1 MPRYQLRA
9 SRASRYRWGNAAE
22 QTPSELGNAT
32 DNSPQPGVAK
42 DKPPIGEIAASVQRG
57 GPTLGVRDF
66 REARDKATA
75 EKFQKGL
82 HAFEQEKSLADTR
95 KDIEG
100 FGDTE
105 RDLGTRKRARAS
117 FESVKQ
123 NRKNLRGSMEET
135 RSRAEISDGMRRVT
149 RDEEEVSR
157 IKQDADRPRQAEFEA
172 NEDATKKLDD
182 IEARF
187 GSSEV
192 DLKNATKNVEESALK
207 SMHEAHERVMEIQ
220 ESLDLTEADIQQTEK
235 LLKEWS
241 KGGMF
246 EPEHPV
252 IGGEADKRLPK
263 MQQRSINKG
272 LIALD
277 LIGLGGG
284 LIRDAMSNADKRSKL
299 LRNLSINMRE
309 LKDRESQLQD
319 NLKAQKA
326 FFGKRKMIFQ
336 ALSDEI
342 KRRHRPTRN

>member
-1 MPRYQLRA
+1 
-9 SRASRYRWGNAAE
+9 
-22 QTPSELGNAT
+22 
-32 DNSPQPGVAK
+32 
-42 DKPPIGEIAASVQRG
+42 
-57 GPTLGVRDF
+57 
-66 REARDKATA
+66 
-75 EKFQKGL
+75 
-82 HAFEQEKSLADTR
+82 
-95 KDIEG
+95 
-100 FGDTE
+100 
-105 RDLGTRKRARAS
+105 
-117 FESVKQ
+117 
-123 NRKNLRGSMEET
+123 MEET

>member
-117 FESVKQ
+117 FESVK
-123 NRKNLRGSMEET
+123 
-135 RSRAEISDGMRRVT
+135 
-149 RDEEEVSR
+149 
-157 IKQDADRPRQAEFEA
+157 
-172 NEDATKKLDD
+172 
-182 IEARF
+182 
-187 GSSEV
+187 
-192 DLKNATKNVEESALK
+192 
-207 SMHEAHERVMEIQ
+207 
-220 ESLDLTEADIQQTEK
+220 
-235 LLKEWS
+235 
-241 KGGMF
+241 
-246 EPEHPV
+246 
-252 IGGEADKRLPK
+252 
-263 MQQRSINKG
+263 
-272 LIALD
+272 
-277 LIGLGGG
+277 
-284 LIRDAMSNADKRSKL
+284 
-299 LRNLSINMRE
+299 
-309 LKDRESQLQD
+309 
-319 NLKAQKA
+319 
-326 FFGKRKMIFQ
+326 
-336 ALSDEI
+336 
-342 KRRHRPTRN
+342 